1 MVGQN
6 KGLKMIF
13 KVNAKDIK
21 ENHSCFC
28 SSTNIRD
35 ISNVYVND
43 LNIFSTSYCDDCGL
57 VFRSRHPNLDWL
69 SNSWHKRLSTQIK
82 ENTVFIND
90 DIEKNRFERY
100 TQIGEIITE
109 NFGLGAVLDIGCGT
123 GFGSLALKQK
133 GFEVT
138 GLEPDGTR
146 ADIAIDTHGL
156 NVTKSTI
163 EDYVSNSSEK
173 FDFIIMSHSLEHMM
187 EPRLA
192 LEAVGA
198 LLKNTGKLYVEV
210 PDLQNFV
217 KDWNDALYM
226 GHITNFNFNSLCTLA
241 HICKLNPVLLIEAS
255 CERDDGPYL
264 GVVFEKVSNTE
275 GKPARLDQSLSYEKV
290 AAQYTVNIE
299 DFMGVFPV
307 EINIPHVNDLSLL
320 FKPTAEVKSSVNEN
334 TLNRRAVYNGSSG
347 DVTVSM
353 KISPIAPNAVKKRT
367 KTCSVITKTKKLLNN
382 D

>member
-1 MVGQN
+1 
-6 KGLKMIF
+6 
-13 KVNAKDIK
+13 
-21 ENHSCFC
+21 
-28 SSTNIRD
+28 
-35 ISNVYVND
+35 
-43 LNIFSTSYCDDCGL
+43 
-57 VFRSRHPNLDWL
+57 
-69 SNSWHKRLSTQIK
+69 
-82 ENTVFIND
+82 
-90 DIEKNRFERY
+90 
-100 TQIGEIITE
+100 
-109 NFGLGAVLDIGCGT
+109 
-123 GFGSLALKQK
+123 
-133 GFEVT
+133 
-138 GLEPDGTR
+138 
-146 ADIAIDTHGL
+146 
-156 NVTKSTI
+156 VTKSTI

-264 GVVFEKVSNTE
+264 GIVFEKVSNTE

-307 EINIPHVNDLSLL
+307 EFNIPHVNDLSLL

-347 DVTVSM
+347 DVTVSI